1 MQSFVSTMI
10 ISSLLLTKLSF
21 YDTPSGGAWDDNIT
35 YTYTTDPAYGDG
47 NYVGHYTD
55 LWSPTWQH
63 FDNLDHI
70 RPDTGVPAINRVGVW
85 NLPGRDFPGPAADP
99 VP

>member
-1 MQSFVSTMI
+1 MPFRLTTVLNFFLTFSA
-10 ISSLLLTKLSF
+10 LLCRS
-21 YDTPSGGAWDDNIT
+21 D
-35 YTYTTDPAYGDG
+35 TYTTDPAYGDG

-70 RPDTGVPAINRVGVW
+70 RPDTGVPAVNRVGVW

>member
-1 MQSFVSTMI
+1 MLFKEVIKLTI
-10 ISSLLLTKLSF
+10 IIT
-21 YDTPSGGAWDDNIT
+21 DTFT
-35 YTYTTDPAYGDG
+35 EDPAYGDSSYPG
-47 NYVGHYTD
+47 GYTK

-70 RPDTGVPAINRVGVW
+70 RPDIGVPTWNVVSQW
-85 NLPGRDFPGPAADP
+85 NLPGREFPGPAADP

>member
-1 MQSFVSTMI
+1 MTISPVSCPPRI
-10 ISSLLLTKLSF
+10 FAPCAPSLNRHA
-21 YDTPSGGAWDDNIT
+21 D
-35 YTYTTDPAYGDG
+35 TYTTDPAYGDG